1 MRELR
6 CRPSITVRAEP
17 SAELSVGFEGGGDGG
32 PGIDDSMP
40 LEPEGAGGGGGS
52 APE

>member
-6 CRPSITVRAEP
+6 CRPSIFVR
-17 SAELSVGFEGGGDGG
+17 AELSVRFEGGGDGG
-32 PGIDDSMP
+32 PGIDDSIS
-40 LEPEGAGGGGGS
+40 LELERVGDGGGG